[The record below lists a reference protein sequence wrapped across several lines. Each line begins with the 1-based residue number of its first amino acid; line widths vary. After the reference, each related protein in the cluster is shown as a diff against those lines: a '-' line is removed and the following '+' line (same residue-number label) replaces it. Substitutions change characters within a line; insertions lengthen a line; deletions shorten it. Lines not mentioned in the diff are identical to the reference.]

1 MALLPPTTNDA
12 YDGAPMAAWFVA
24 LLGFGWLIPGLIHS
38 LSPDGGAGSI
48 AGIDMRQQP
57 QLILALFAWAG
68 ATQIAHGV
76 MLILIGWRYR
86 PLVPL
91 ALLLSLIERAL
102 LSWSGWVRHGPTD
115 GHHPPQH
122 YASLI
127 ALPLI
132 LLFLCLSLRPWKA
145 R

>member
-1 MALLPPTTNDA
+1 MTLLPPSTNDA
-12 YDGAPMAAWFVA
+12 YRGATVAAWFVI
-24 LLGFGWLIPGLIHS
+24 LLGLGWVVPGLIHS
-38 LSPDGGAGSI
+38 LLPDGGAGSI
-48 AGIDMRQQP
+48 AGIDLSVQP
-57 QLILALFAWAG
+57 ELILALFAWAG

-91 ALLLSLIERAL
+91 ALVLSLIERAL
-102 LSWSGWVRHGPTD
+102 LSWSGWVQHVPTN

-132 LLFLCLSLRPWKA
+132 LLFLCLSLRHAEA